1 MNRTISFVLLL
12 TFVSSVLYAA
22 EPGKAKLR
30 TWKDVTGKFSV
41 QAVFVRVRSGQAV
54 LRRTDNKEISVPIT
68 KLSVT
73 DRQYVQFFH
82 AVAVLGKLDAKI
94 KRNKQGD
101 VIEVIGDRRFINP
114 VLVHLKGLTKLQT
127 LVLRGS
133 NITDAGLVHLKGLTE
148 LKYVNQGTASN
159 PRPRLGLHSS
169 RLTGMPWRPSTS
181 PPLQSGRKGVRH
193 VLSVV
198 CDVAEDTASPLC
210 RCHDQSPRILDE
222 AGCSRTHRV
231 RRRLSQPQTL
241 ADHGLR
247 RSVLPVMSRHARE
260 PGRRAHSPAG

>member
-1 MNRTISFVLLL
+1 MNGLSIGSQCQQ
-12 TFVSSVLYAA
+12 TFRRAQSATKCSIMTSCRRDRKLAA
-22 EPGKAKLR
+22 ITEVARLEGKGAKFTKNER
-30 TWKDVTGKFSV
+30 GEVVWANFYG
-41 QAVFVRVRSGQAV
+41 
-54 LRRTDNKEISVPIT
+54 T
-68 KLSVT
+68 KL
-73 DRQYVQFFH
+73 
-82 AVAVLGKLDAKI
+82 
-94 KRNKQGD
+94 
-101 VIEVIGDRRFINP
+101 
-114 VLVHLKGLTKLQT
+114 
-127 LVLRGS
+127 
-133 NITDAGLVHLKGLTE
+133 TDAGLVHLKGLTE

-169 RLTGMPWRPSTS
+169 RLTGMLWRPSTS

-198 CDVAEDTASPLC
+198 CDGAEDTASPLC

>member
-127 LVLRGS
+127 LHLGHCDRIGCRNLHRGRRSLLRVRLRGFFKLFRR
-133 NITDAGLVHLKGLTE
+133 LVA
-148 LKYVNQGTASN
+148 VDRRVAD
-159 PRPRLGLHSS
+159 RLGRAEFDL
-169 RLTGMPWRPSTS
+169 PVQQRP
-181 PPLQSGRKGVRH
+181 
-193 VLSVV
+193 VV
-198 CDVAEDTASPLC
+198 MK
-210 RCHDQSPRILDE
+210 
-222 AGCSRTHRV
+222 THRFH
-231 RRRLSQPQTL
+231 
-241 ADHGLR
+241 D
-247 RSVLPVMSRHARE
+247 RSLPL
-260 PGRRAHSPAG
+260 